1 MEFNKIKFCCQDL
14 PNKSEDGIVHFYCTR
29 TGETI
34 IQYKPRSREYL
45 IIHSEELGT
54 HMEYCPYC
62 GKKMPK
68 ELTDEWYDILEKE
81 YGLIDVNPGDYHDK
95 RIPKEFWT
103 DEWWKKRGL

>member
-1 MEFNKIKFCCQDL
+1 MKFCCKDFL
-14 PNKSEDGIVHFYCTR
+14 SKKFDGYISFYNER
-29 TGETI
+29 NGIEYISYYPRKRSYTI
-34 IQYKPRSREYL
+34 S
-45 IIHSEELGT
+45 HSEELGT

-103 DEWWKKRGL
+103 DEWWRKRGL